1 MATNIKRP
9 YSMDNMFATAVDP
22 NNKTILDPYT
32 FLWCE
37 FPYYLRNSFSS
48 VMTLTIQNAGAP
60 DLVSWTQYGTHDY
73 WWIISIA
80 NQMANP
86 DTDMVSGINFYLP
99 NAVDI
104 TNFLSQ
110 VNQRSQG
117 SRLISLTS

>member
-73 WWIISIA
+73 WRL
-80 NQMANP
+80 NQWDGHHHWGNHF
-86 DTDMVSGINFYLP
+86 GY
-99 NAVDI
+99 
-104 TNFLSQ
+104 
-110 VNQRSQG
+110 R
-117 SRLISLTS
+117 